1 MERSRASYEL
11 IYRRCLNP
19 LQRAARFMTHTLDG
33 RQRLSMAR
41 KVSLMDLFRPR
52 KVPGMLKAAVRV
64 VHQGAVTR
72 YQFADASVIA
82 IHNDGTY
89 WI

>member
-1 MERSRASYEL
+1 MIIS
-11 IYRRCLNP
+11 
-19 LQRAARFMTHTLDG
+19 T
-33 RQRLSMAR
+33 AR
-41 KVSLMDLFRPR
+41 KVSLTDLFRPR

-82 IHNDGTY
+82 IHDDGRY
-89 WI
+89 WV

>member
-1 MERSRASYEL
+1 MIIS
-11 IYRRCLNP
+11 
-19 LQRAARFMTHTLDG
+19 T
-33 RQRLSMAR
+33 AR

-72 YQFADASVIA
+72 YQFADASVIE
-82 IHNDGTY
+82 IRKDGSY
-89 WI
+89 KVEA

>member
-1 MERSRASYEL
+1 MIIS
-11 IYRRCLNP
+11 
-19 LQRAARFMTHTLDG
+19 T
-33 RQRLSMAR
+33 AR
-41 KVSLMDLFRPR
+41 KVSLMGLFRPR

-82 IHNDGTY
+82 IHDDGRY
-89 WI
+89 WV

>member
-1 MERSRASYEL
+1 MIIS
-11 IYRRCLNP
+11 
-19 LQRAARFMTHTLDG
+19 T
-33 RQRLSMAR
+33 AR

-82 IHNDGTY
+82 IHDDGRY
-89 WI
+89 WV

>member
-1 MERSRASYEL
+1 MIIS
-11 IYRRCLNP
+11 
-19 LQRAARFMTHTLDG
+19 T
-33 RQRLSMAR
+33 AR

-82 IHNDGTY
+82 FDATGAYTL
-89 WI
+89 

>member
-1 MERSRASYEL
+1 MIIS
-11 IYRRCLNP
+11 
-19 LQRAARFMTHTLDG
+19 T
-33 RQRLSMAR
+33 AR

-52 KVPGMLKAAVRV
+52 KVPAMLKAAVRV
-64 VHQGAVTR
+64 IHQGVVTR
-72 YQFADASVIA
+72 YEFVDGSAIT